1 MLGGWGAVTIESVN
15 GVGEGSVGALLQ
27 QELARHLS
35 ELRKQERRVRGD
47 ADSAVHKMRIAVR
60 RLRSLLATYRPV
72 LVPGAT
78 DDLRDELKWLGNEL
92 SAARDAQVM
101 QERLEALLRD
111 EPVELV
117 IGPVSRRIQLEMSD
131 RRQAGRQQAL
141 DALDA
146 PRYLLLM
153 EGVDSFVGAP
163 PFSRDAAR
171 DAREELPGLLSR
183 DLKRVR
189 RRAADV
195 ETAVRSAAAS
205 ADQDAALHETRKAA
219 KRLRYAAESAT
230 PVLGRRAE
238 RLATRAQRV
247 QEVLGEHQD
256 TVVARRTLREL
267 GVQAYLANE
276 NGFTFGRLH
285 ALEQTRAHEIESEF
299 TVVLDRLPSGG
310 LKRWLRG

>member
-117 IGPVSRRIQLEMSD
+117 MGPVSRRIQMEMSD

-141 DALDA
+141 DALDSA
-146 PRYLLLM
+146 RYLLLV

-171 DAREELPGLLSR
+171 DAHVELPGLLSG

-189 RRAADV
+189 RRAA
-195 ETAVRSAAAS
+195 AVVAS
-205 ADQDAALHETRKAA
+205 AGSADRDAAMHETRKAA

-256 TVVARRTLREL
+256 TVVARHTLREL

-285 ALEQTRAHEIESEF
+285 ALEQARAHEIESES